1 MDETFKTKG
10 KLTVDI
16 FKYLCYYSICKL
28 IETRNEMAIL
38 VDYNQVI
45 LASLFASIGKHYD
58 VAVDENII
66 RHMFLNSLRANR
78 KKFSEEYGEIVV
90 CADGKNT
97 WRKEAYPYYKANRKA
112 GRDKSELDWNALFEI
127 MNNLRTEIKEYFP
140 YKVIHIEHC
149 EADDIIGTVIH
160 EHGSEL
166 NIGSEKFLILSADK
180 DFIQLQKYANVDQYD
195 PIRKRWIRHDQPTQ
209 YLEEHIL
216 KGDTGDGVP
225 NILSPDNCLAVGE
238 RQKAMTKKRLAL
250 YSEGTENMDEETLRR
265 FYRNKMMIDL
275 SEIPQK
281 YQDQI
286 RAEYNEQKNVGRE
299 HLFNY
304 FIQKKLKHLI
314 TDIQDF

>member
-1 MDETFKTKG
+1 
-10 KLTVDI
+10 
-16 FKYLCYYSICKL
+16 
-28 IETRNEMAIL
+28 MAIL

-45 LASLFASIGKHYD
+45 LASLFASIGNHTD
-58 VAVDENII
+58 VAADENII
-66 RHMFLNSLRANR
+66 RHMFLNSVRSTR
-78 KKFSEEYGEIVV
+78 KKFSQEYGEIVI
-90 CADGKNT
+90 CCDGKNT

-112 GRDKSELDWNALFEI
+112 GRDKSGMDWNALFQI
-127 MNNLRTEIKEYFP
+127 MNNVRTEMKEFFP

-149 EADDIIGTVIH
+149 EADDIIGAVINDN
-160 EHGSEL
+160 GSEL
-166 NIGSEKFLILSADK
+166 NIGSEKFLVLSADK

-195 PIRKRWIRHDQPTQ
+195 PIRKRWIRNDQPAS
-209 YLEEHIL
+209 YLAEHIL

-250 YSEGTENMDEETLRR
+250 YSQGTEVMDEETLRR

-275 SEIPQK
+275 AEIPQK

-286 RAEYNEQKNVGRE
+286 LEAYNEEKTIGRE
-299 HLFNY
+299 LLFN
-304 FIQKKLKHLI
+304 FFVQKKLKHLI